1 MAFDVVCLRPEKD
14 FLQVGVTP
22 PTVPSITY
30 RAPDDPELKALLAD
44 AKAVVIPAVGP
55 KLSPDLFEGSSVK
68 LVQVTGAGVDR
79 LDGAAMKRLGIAVA
93 NVAGGSNT
101 ALAEYTVSLALV
113 LMRRFAWADAE
124 IKKGNYVD
132 YRKQMI
138 SENLTGLED
147 MTIGVVGLGS
157 IGLAVAT
164 AFHRM
169 GSSIVYYDPALK
181 NATDADQISAL
192 SLPLED
198 VLKLSDVVTLHV
210 PLIPET
216 EGLIGDPELSTM
228 KPGATLIHASRG
240 GVVDEMA
247 LAQHLISGHIGGA
260 AVDVYSS
267 EPPEADNPL
276 FSLKGDAA
284 QRIIF
289 TPHIAGVTRQAW
301 AKLFQIA
308 WDNVERVLTGNDPIN
323 RV

>member
-30 RAPDDPELKALLAD
+30 RAPDDPELKTLLAD
-44 AKAVVIPAVGP
+44 AKVVVIPAVGP

-79 LDGAAMKRLGIAVA
+79 LDGTAMKRLGIDIA

-113 LMRRFAWADAE
+113 LMRRFSWADAE

-132 YRKQMI
+132 FRKQMI

-147 MTIGVVGLGS
+147 MTVGVIGLGS

-169 GSSIVYYDPALK
+169 GSTIVYYDPILK
-181 NATDADQISAL
+181 DSTEADQISAL
-192 SLPLED
+192 GLPLED

-216 EGLIGDPELSTM
+216 EGLIGDAELSAM
-228 KPGATLIHASRG
+228 NPGSVLIHAARG

-247 LAQHLISGHIGGA
+247 LAQHLTTGHIGGA

-276 FSLKGDAA
+276 FSLKEEAA
-284 QRIIF
+284 QRVIF

-308 WDNVERVLTGNDPIN
+308 WDNVERVLSGNDPIN

>member
-1 MAFDVVCLRPEKD
+1 MTFDVVCLRPEKD

-22 PTVPSITY
+22 PTAPSITY
-30 RAPDDPELKALLAD
+30 RAPDDPELKSLFAD

-55 KLSPDLFEGSSVK
+55 KLSSDLFEGSSVK

-79 LDGAAMKRLGIAVA
+79 LGGAAMKRLGISIA

-101 ALAEYTVSLALV
+101 ALAEYAVSLALV
-113 LMRRFAWADAE
+113 LMRRFVWADAE

-132 YRKQMI
+132 FRKQMI

-147 MTIGVVGLGS
+147 MTVGVVGLGS

-169 GSSIVYYDPALK
+169 GSKIVYYDPALK
-181 NATDADQISAL
+181 DPTDADQISAL
-192 SLPLED
+192 ALPLKD

-216 EGLIGDPELSTM
+216 KGLIGDLQFSAM
-228 KPGATLIHASRG
+228 KLGAILIHAARG

-247 LAQHLISGHIGGA
+247 LAQHLTTGHIGGA

-267 EPPEADNPL
+267 EPPEPDNPL

-284 QRIIF
+284 QRVIF

-308 WDNVERVLTGNDPIN
+308 WDNVERVLAGDDPIN